1 MNTFIIIEFYKTY
14 KTLNITLKFKKPK
27 LVKVLFLKSQAFEQI
42 LRQSVYKPQ
51 LWNLAGHD
59 LRPVT

>member
-27 LVKVLFLKSQAFEQI
+27 LVKVLFLKSQAFEPDSQTI
-42 LRQSVYKPQ
+42 CIQTSTLKP
-51 LWNLAGHD
+51 G
-59 LRPVT
+59 RS